1 MQTIQEIKMK
11 LESGKTTSEQ
21 LVNEVIEMHNKWLD
35 KNAVASINP
44 KALDIAKICDKER
57 KRDKFVVHFM
67 EFRFS

>member
-35 KNAVASINP
+35 KKCCCFNQS
-44 KALDIAKICDKER
+44 
-57 KRDKFVVHFM
+57 
-67 EFRFS
+67 